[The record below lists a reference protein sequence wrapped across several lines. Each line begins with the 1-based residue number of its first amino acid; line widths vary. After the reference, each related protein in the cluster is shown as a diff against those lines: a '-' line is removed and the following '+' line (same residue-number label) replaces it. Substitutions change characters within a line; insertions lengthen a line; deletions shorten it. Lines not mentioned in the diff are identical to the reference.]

1 MNLHCLCR
9 SLENISPNEE
19 RPRSEPQVSSTE
31 PGPMDVS
38 HNNNNNTTTATKYG
52 EPMESSSLSQLSS
65 MGVPGLTQLDTKVG
79 ISSDLK
85 PDDENKCF
93 ICKVISQFASVH
105 FRLTSYVL
113 RHTSFVL
120 RHALCSLALFLCLY
134 NCHRFACIAH
144 THSHLLSHRSK
155 LYSPLCLSSLKTGIK
170 DLNTDA
176 FLRGRNF
183 YFHQSCANVM
193 SSYRLNKELL
203 SQQQQQQAQQRE
215 AAANTATPRSL
226 SPSPAQSPQQ
236 SVATPAMD

>member
-1 MNLHCLCR
+1 
-9 SLENISPNEE
+9 
-19 RPRSEPQVSSTE
+19 
-31 PGPMDVS
+31 MDVS
-38 HNNNNNTTTATKYG
+38 HNNNNTTTATKYG
-52 EPMESSSLSQLSS
+52 EPMENSSSASSLSQLSS

-93 ICKVISQFASVH
+93 ICKVILSLLQF
-105 FRLTSYVL
+105 T
-113 RHTSFVL
+113 FVL
-120 RHALCSLALFLCLY
+120 RIRLCAMLLSLSASNSLALARSLFHFIIDTVFRMQRTLPS
-134 NCHRFACIAH
+134 H
-144 THSHLLSHRSK
+144 TLVLSQRSK
-155 LYSPLCLSSLKTGIK
+155 LRSLLLLSSLKTGIK

-193 SSYRLNKELL
+193 SSYRLNKELF

-215 AAANTATPRSL
+215 VPANTATPRSL

-236 SVATPAMD
+236 SVATPTMD

>member
-1 MNLHCLCR
+1 M
-9 SLENISPNEE
+9 EN
-19 RPRSEPQVSSTE
+19 SS
-31 PGPMDVS
+31 S
-38 HNNNNNTTTATKYG
+38 A
-52 EPMESSSLSQLSS
+52 SSLSQLSS

-105 FRLTSYVL
+105 FRLTYSSLRYVTL
-113 RHTSFVL
+113 
-120 RHALCSLALFLCLY
+120 ALCVKLSCSRSLSFPLY
-134 NCHRFACIAH
+134 IWHRISHA
-144 THSHLLSHRSK
+144 THSPITPITLVLSQRSK
-155 LYSPLCLSSLKTGIK
+155 LRSLLLLSSLKTGIK

-193 SSYRLNKELL
+193 SSYRLNKELF

-215 AAANTATPRSL
+215 VAANTATPRSL

-236 SVATPAMD
+236 SVATQAMD